1 MHSHSQLTPAQRT
14 RIAGTAK
21 VLTLL
26 VRNLKAKPTD
36 PKFRTIKKGNAA
48 IAAKVLRYP
57 AAVAVLKLAGFEDD
71 GETLTVK
78 LVRLDVF
85 ARILWALEEIKK
97 A

>member
-1 MHSHSQLTPAQRT
+1 MERHVGLPAGLGRPFGHRSHQSARPGAGPA
-14 RIAGTAK
+14 
-21 VLTLL
+21 
-26 VRNLKAKPTD
+26 
-36 PKFRTIKKGNAA
+36 AA
-48 IAAKVLRYP
+48 VHAALGARDP